1 MTERDP
7 RLKQC
12 ASCDNWS
19 GKSNIV
25 GKCAICMNGKGFNV
39 SCDCEIDGCFAC
51 EYEDD
56 EDEDEEIEG
65 LDDTTEHD
73 REMARVLEEA
83 KINVIDPPEK
93 EMRYGWWIS
102 FLLMHRKDYT
112 PILGNCFVAMPFDSV
127 DEVDNFNLLAMSAY
141 AQSGESPH
149 THTSTI
155 LNFKRMENMDFEIS
169 IPKSAYSQSEEKVEE
184 KENVVSMFGKQE
196 S

>member
-56 EDEDEEIEG
+56 EDEEEIEG

-73 REMARVLEEA
+73 REMARVLTSGIRHCTQCNA
-83 KINVIDPPEK
+83 QIG
-93 EMRYGWWIS
+93 R
-102 FLLMHRKDYT
+102 L
-112 PILGNCFVAMPFDSV
+112 SV
-127 DEVDNFNLLAMSAY
+127 DDHCSSCV
-141 AQSGESPH
+141 
-149 THTSTI
+149 
-155 LNFKRMENMDFEIS
+155 
-169 IPKSAYSQSEEKVEE
+169 EK
-184 KENVVSMFGKQE
+184 
-196 S
+196 